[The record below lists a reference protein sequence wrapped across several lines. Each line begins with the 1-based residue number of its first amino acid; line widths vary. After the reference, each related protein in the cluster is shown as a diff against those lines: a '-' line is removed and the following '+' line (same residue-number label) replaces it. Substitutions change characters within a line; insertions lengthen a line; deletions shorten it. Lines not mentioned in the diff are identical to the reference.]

1 MNDHLDL
8 ADKPATADVHREVP
22 DTAAVRAAPV
32 TLTRQLSAEQAFRRI
47 AASCREQIA
56 ANHAAVARGNAPEA
70 LHQMRVG
77 LRRLRSALDL
87 YAPLLELPEALRAD
101 LRWLGEQL
109 GAARDWDV
117 LASSTLPR
125 MAESLPDDMELVLVR
140 LAAETRAND
149 LRAAAADA
157 VSTERYVEL
166 MRNLGDW
173 LHDAAWR
180 GHCTARQ
187 RKTLSKLAL
196 GFADKALAQSRKRL
210 LKRGRRL
217 RASGANSGANKG
229 ANKGAGRGAKA
240 RHRVRIAAKRARYAA
255 DFFQSLYPKRQVR
268 TYIAGLA
275 GLQDELGRLNDTAVA
290 DGLLKKLQHG
300 EARLDGSAAF
310 TRGYLAS
317 TTHGGRRK
325 LRKLWRRVEKMRPP
339 G

>member
-1 MNDHLDL
+1 MHAHPEL
-8 ADKPATADVHREVP
+8 AEKPAIAEVQRAEP
-22 DTAAVRAAPV
+22 DTAAVRAAPL
-32 TLTRQLSAEQAFRRI
+32 TLGKQLSAEQAFRRI

-77 LRRLRSALDL
+77 LRRLRSALAL

-101 LRWLGEQL
+101 LRWLDEQL

-125 MAESLPDDMELVLVR
+125 VAEGLPDDMELVLVR
-140 LAAETRAND
+140 LAAETRANE

-157 VSTERYVEL
+157 VSTERYAEL
-166 MRNLGDW
+166 MRTLGGW

-187 RKTLSKLAL
+187 RKALSKPAL
-196 GFADKALAQSRKRL
+196 GFADEALAQSRKRL
-210 LKRGRRL
+210 LKRGRKL
-217 RASGANSGANKG
+217 RTAGAN
-229 ANKGAGRGAKA
+229 RGAKA

-255 DFFQSLYPKRQVR
+255 EFFQSLYPKRQLR
-268 TYIAGLA
+268 PYIGRLSR
-275 GLQDELGRLNDTAVA
+275 LQDELGWLNDTAVA
-290 DGLLKKLQHG
+290 DRLLKKLQHG

-317 TTHGGRRK
+317 TTHGGKRK
-325 LRKLWRRVEKMRPP
+325 LRKLWRRVEQARAP